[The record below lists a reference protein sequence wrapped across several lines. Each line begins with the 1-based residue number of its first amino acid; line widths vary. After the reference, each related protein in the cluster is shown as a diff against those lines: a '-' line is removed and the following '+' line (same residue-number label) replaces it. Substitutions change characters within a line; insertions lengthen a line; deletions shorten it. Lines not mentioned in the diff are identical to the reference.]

1 MMMKKKF
8 LIFVFV
14 LALALSDVFAVQLV
28 GSPAATVN
36 LIRNKAISNTEVDE
50 ALKQYQDA
58 GLSID
63 RAQVLDV
70 LINDEVFLQGAERDG
85 IVITDS
91 QVDAAV
97 KQTRASIE
105 QQIGQSLSDEQF
117 GQIILQ
123 QTGMDLDAYRQALKE
138 QLIVNQYLMLKKG
151 AELEAMDFTPSKT
164 DVENYYRKNKQSFYS
179 PENVKLA
186 HVFKQKTGDE
196 SVDEANASMMIGL
209 ASDIKSGK
217 TTFEQAVVDH
227 TDDAESK
234 SVGGDIGWLTI
245 DNQTARAGFGDAFVD
260 TVVSMKAGEISP
272 MLESNVG
279 YHIVKISV
287 HNDGKLLGIDDPVS
301 PVDTTTV
308 RDYITA
314 LLANQ
319 NMQTATNNA
328 LNSLINELR
337 NQARIRIY

>member
-1 MMMKKKF
+1 MIMKKKSLVF
-8 LIFVFV
+8 IFILV
-14 LALALSDVFAVQLV
+14 LSLADVFSVQLV
-28 GSPAATVN
+28 DSPAATVN

-50 ALKQYQDA
+50 TLKQYQDA
-58 GLSID
+58 GVDID
-63 RAQVLDV
+63 RSQVLDV

-91 QVDAAV
+91 QLDSVID
-97 KQTRASIE
+97 QSRASIE
-105 QQIGQSLSDEQF
+105 QQLGQSLTDEQF
-117 GQIILQ
+117 EQIILQ
-123 QTGMDLDAYRQALKE
+123 QMGMDMEAYKQALKE

-151 AELEAMDFTPSKT
+151 ADLEAMDFTPSKT
-164 DVENYYRKNKQSFYS
+164 DVENFYRKNKQSFYS

-186 HVFKQKTGDE
+186 HVFKQKTGDAAT
-196 SVDEANASMMIGL
+196 DEANASMMVSL

-234 SVGGDIGWLTI
+234 KVGGDIGWLTI

-260 TVVSMKAGEISP
+260 TVVAMKAGEISP

-279 YHIVKISV
+279 YHIVKVSV
-287 HNDGKLLGIDDPVS
+287 HNDGRLLDIDDPVS
-301 PVDTTTV
+301 PVDTVTV
-308 RDYITA
+308 RDYITQV
-314 LLANQ
+314 LAEQ
-319 NMQTATNNA
+319 NMQIATNNA

>member
-1 MMMKKKF
+1 MKKKVF
-8 LIFVFV
+8 ILITV
-14 LALALSDVFAVQLV
+14 LALAFSEVFAAQLV

-58 GLSID
+58 GMSID

-85 IVITDS
+85 INITDS
-91 QVDAAV
+91 QVESAI
-97 KQTRASIE
+97 KQTRASLE
-105 QQIGQSLSDEQF
+105 QQIGQSLTDEQF
-117 GQIILQ
+117 AQLILE
-123 QTGMDLDAYRQALKE
+123 QTGMDLASYKQALKE

-164 DVENYYRKNKQSFYS
+164 EVENYYRKNKQSFYS

-186 HVFKQKTGDE
+186 HVFKQKTGD
-196 SVDEANASMMIGL
+196 SAVDEKNAAMMVQL
-209 ASDIKSGK
+209 AADIKSGK
-217 TTFEQAVVDH
+217 TTFEQAVVDY

-234 SVGGDIGWLTI
+234 NVGGDIGWLTI
-245 DNQTARAGFGDAFVD
+245 DNQTARIGFGDDFVD

-287 HNDGKLLGIDDPVS
+287 HNDGKLLNIDDPVS
-301 PVDTTTV
+301 PVDTATV
-308 RDYITA
+308 RDYIAA

-319 NMQTATNNA
+319 KMQTATNNA

-337 NQARIRIY
+337 GQARIRIY